1 MSVLH
6 PLLESIA
13 LGIATLLLF
22 LYGYAQR
29 HLRKKTLEKIE
40 TERLSAENKLY
51 ESEQAS
57 LENLQRI
64 QRDIQRTQRE
74 REAAE
79 AELKNLRKACSDSAG
94 EREDLMKEVDRLQGQ
109 KKALVNFLKTEDG
122 RVKLKE
128 AEEKL
133 ALLNKEINARK
144 SGRVVCR
151 FSYSG
156 KASCKNAYEAI
167 LEECQNLWKSHPGL
181 VLSMHT
187 KGVTK
192 SQWFCEWEGSS
203 PSSFRAQIKAKENH
217 TWIEDGHCELRVV

>member
-1 MSVLH
+1 
-6 PLLESIA
+6 LLESLA

-57 LENLQRI
+57 LENLQRT
-64 QRDIQRTQRE
+64 QRD

-79 AELKNLRKACSDSAG
+79 AELKNLRKACSDFAR
-94 EREDLMKEVDRLQGQ
+94 EREDLMKEVARLQGQ
-109 KKALVNFLKTEDG
+109 KKALVNFMKTEDG

-133 ALLNKEINARK
+133 ALLNKEILARK

-167 LEECQNLWKSHPGL
+167 LEECQNVWKIHPDL

-187 KGVTK
+187 KGVSK
-192 SQWFCEWEGSS
+192 SHWFSEWEGSS
-203 PSSFRAQIKAKENH
+203 PTSFRAQIKAKENH
-217 TWIEDGHCELRVV
+217 TWIEDGHCELRVL